1 MAEGVG
7 GGASPAE
14 RTCRSMS
21 MVVVMV
27 EGVEAGSFP
36 FTDSWHALT
45 FRRSIFVCR
54 LLGK

>member
-1 MAEGVG
+1 
-7 GGASPAE
+7 
-14 RTCRSMS
+14 MS